1 MGDTSQELPSIEE
14 IIRAWWGNGPTHG
27 AGGIESIWTKEA
39 ERVRGLFV
47 TLLAARDFEIA
58 GLREELHATQARVL
72 KYEVDAQARNGTAE
86 KALSGIHAATEKL
99 VEAHTMLRKPAG
111 SANADDDLAQWIR
124 RREDLDRALDE
135 FVAALQTLPET
146 GGAP

>member
-58 GLREELHATQARVL
+58 GLRAELHATQARVL
-72 KYEVDAQARNGTAE
+72 KYEVEAQMRNGAAE
-86 KALSGIHAATEKL
+86 KALSGIYAATEKL
-99 VEAHTMLRKPAG
+99 VNAHTMLRTSAG
-111 SANADDDLAQWIR
+111 AANEHEDLAQWFQR
-124 RREDLDRALDE
+124 RDERERALDE
-135 FVAALQTLPET
+135 FVAVLQTLPET